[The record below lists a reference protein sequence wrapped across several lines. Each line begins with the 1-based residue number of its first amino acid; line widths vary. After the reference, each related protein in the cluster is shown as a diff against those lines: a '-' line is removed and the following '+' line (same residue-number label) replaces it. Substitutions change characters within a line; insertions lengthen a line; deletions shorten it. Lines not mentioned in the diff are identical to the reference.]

1 LLRKLLPKKS
11 EFFGL
16 FSRHAALG
24 VEGALLLEALFAD
37 LRSVEEQSRRIR
49 DVEHQDDTIC
59 QQTMELLHSSFI
71 TPMERGNIHDLSS
84 RLDDIMDHI
93 EAASQKLWLYEI
105 TSATPEA
112 PEMSQLLVR
121 ATQAVQKTVDAL
133 SDLRDPGHIRALCSE
148 VKAVEKENDRL
159 LRRATARL
167 FKEEQDPKMLIK
179 WKEIYENIEDAVDRC
194 EDVANVVEGV
204 VLENA

>member
-1 LLRKLLPKKS
+1 M
-11 EFFGL
+11 L

-24 VEGALLLEALFAD
+24 VQGAQLLQALFTD
-37 LRSVEEQSRRIR
+37 LKQAEEQSQRIR
-49 DVEHQDDTIC
+49 TVEHEADVVC
-59 QQTMELLHSSFI
+59 QQTMEMLHRSFI
-71 TPMERGNIHDLSS
+71 TPFERADIHAISS

-93 EAASQKLWLYEI
+93 EATSQKLWLYEI
-105 TSATPEA
+105 TVATPEA
-112 PEMSQLLVR
+112 PEMSDCLLR

-133 SDLRDPGHIRALCSE
+133 ADLRDPDRIRALCTE

-159 LRRATARL
+159 LRRAIARL
-167 FKEEQDPKMLIK
+167 FKEEQDPKTVIK

>member
-1 LLRKLLPKKS
+1 MLRKLLPKKS
-11 EFFGL
+11 EFFAL

-24 VEGALLLEALFAD
+24 VQGAQMLAALLSD
-37 LRSVEEQSRRIR
+37 LRSVDAQSQKIR
-49 DVEHQDDTIC
+49 EIEHEADGVC

-71 TPMERGNIHDLSS
+71 TPFERADIHAISS

-93 EAASQKLWLYEI
+93 EATSQKLSLYEI
-105 TSATPEA
+105 SVATPEA

-121 ATQAVQKTVDAL
+121 ATQALQKTVDAL
-133 SDLRDPGHIRALCSE
+133 SDLRDPERIRALCNE

-167 FKEEQDPKMLIK
+167 FREEQDAKTLIK
-179 WKEIYENIEDAVDRC
+179 WKEIYENIEEAVDRC

-204 VLENA
+204 TLENA

>member
-1 LLRKLLPKKS
+1 MLRKLLPKKS
-11 EFFGL
+11 EFFAL

-24 VEGALLLEALFAD
+24 VQGAQMLAALLSD
-37 LRSVEEQSRRIR
+37 LRSVDAQSQKIR
-49 DVEHQDDTIC
+49 EIEHEADGVC

-71 TPMERGNIHDLSS
+71 TPFERADIHTISS

-93 EAASQKLWLYEI
+93 EATSQKLSLYEI
-105 TSATPEA
+105 TVATPEA

-121 ATQAVQKTVDAL
+121 ATQALKKTVDAL
-133 SDLRDPGHIRALCSE
+133 SDLRDPERIRALCNE

-167 FKEEQDPKMLIK
+167 FREEQDAKTLIK
-179 WKEIYENIEDAVDRC
+179 WKEIYENIEEAVDRC

-204 VLENA
+204 TLENA

>member
-1 LLRKLLPKKS
+1 MLRRFLPKKS

-24 VEGALLLEALFAD
+24 VEGARLLAALFDD
-37 LRSVEEQSRRIR
+37 LRNVEEQSKRIR
-49 DVEHQDDTIC
+49 SVEHEADGIC

-71 TPMERGNIHDLSS
+71 TPIERADIHVISS

-93 EAASQKLWLYEI
+93 EATSQQLWLYEI
-105 TSATPEA
+105 ASATPEA
-112 PEMSQLLVR
+112 AEMSHLLVR
-121 ATQAVQKTVDAL
+121 ATQAVKETVDAL
-133 SDLRDPGHIRALCSE
+133 VDLRDPARLRALCRD
-148 VKAVEKENDRL
+148 VKTVEKENDRL

-179 WKEIYENIEDAVDRC
+179 WKAIYENVEDAVDRC